1 MSTTKK
7 TPDAEA
13 KPLTSDPDGPT
24 VTPPDL
30 DAPTASAPPE
40 AFDPSTLDE
49 SKPVTM
55 ADVAALNG
63 IQVAPDASVPDATE
77 KPPFISAG
85 MQSDLDQVGWAIDPN
100 TGRKIVKE

>member
-1 MSTTKK
+1 MTTTKK

-24 VTPPDL
+24 VTPPDP

-40 AFDPSTLDE
+40 DPSTLDE
-49 SKPVTM
+49 STPVTM

-63 IQVAPDASVPDATE
+63 IQVAPDTSQPDATE
-77 KPPFISAG
+77 KPVFISAG
-85 MQSDLDQVGWAIDPN
+85 MQSDLDQQGWTIDPN